1 MSGTIIHDIC
11 SICLNEYDENVCETQ
26 CHHRFCKSCLDQW
39 FDKNSL
45 SCPLCRSSIQYFTYQ
60 GSIHRVVCV
69 YRGRNLPVIRPPNA
83 NPSMYMVSRRNMIL
97 MNVFMLFSL
106 TSTIFSIGY
115 IIQCEGCSRCEECD
129 CSMFP

>member
-1 MSGTIIHDIC
+1 MSGSIMNDIC

-69 YRGRNLPVIRPPNA
+69 YRRRNTVILPPNA

-97 MNVFMLFSL
+97 LNIFVMFSL
-106 TSTIFSIGY
+106 TSTIFSVGY
-115 IIQCEGCSRCEECD
+115 LLQCHGCRCETCD
-129 CSMFP
+129 CSMLP